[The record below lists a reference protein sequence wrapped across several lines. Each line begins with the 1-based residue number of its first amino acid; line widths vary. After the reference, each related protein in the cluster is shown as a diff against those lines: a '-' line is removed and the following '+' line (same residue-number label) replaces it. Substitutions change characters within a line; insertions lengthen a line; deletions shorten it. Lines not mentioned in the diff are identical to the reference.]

1 MKSARGS
8 FSYRT
13 ARRSLCWISKA
24 ARCSLVG
31 RLVLSVVRASRPV
44 FADSLTFGTRHI
56 DTRRLECVGHP
67 LSVLVVSRPYVRLR
81 AALGG
86 GAGGRAVAAVE
97 AEMARSYFAAGAGVR
112 MAGAG
117 LFALGGGRLV
127 LLLTRGIATVDGA
140 GIALAAPGL
149 RLITPIAVLAV
160 GALMLVSGPRLGT
173 AFPSSLVGRVLGPVG
188 LGGIGTAGVSGVD
201 QGGRLSG
208 WADTP
213 DGVGRRGQVPQR
225 MVVTAGIVLAAVA
238 GAAAGLTTGSGAWV
252 VVMVVAA
259 LCVVV
264 ATVMRPEMMLVL
276 VAAFPWLD
284 WAARRA
290 LGGLGSAW
298 DDALLIGAIVLLLW
312 SVIVLRR
319 GELWT
324 VPITLPILPALA
336 AAIGSV
342 VVKDVPGDVAL
353 FALRVLFQPLLF
365 YYLGFLFPKNRRWL
379 QGAMAVFIG
388 ASVAL
393 ALHGLYQ
400 FASHAPMP
408 ASWIDVRETGIGTRA
423 YSIVQNPNGLGAFLL
438 LGTIVSLSLALGR
451 GLPGIRRA
459 WAGAACLIQ
468 LAGVAVTFSRGA
480 WIGLAAGILALLIVA
495 YRRYLAPVVAAAVV
509 AWFVMPRTF
518 VNRLTFAL
526 SSAYLTKSMAA
537 GRLYVWKMSLQY
549 MASHPWFGVGLGTFG
564 GTAAVTY
571 GYGRLWVDN
580 FYLQLGAEGGLL
592 LLAFFLWILLRGAKG
607 LVKAH
612 AVGRDPYVRA
622 LCAGTFGAFVAVAV
636 ANVTASVWETL
647 VVGVGFWFLAG
658 LATSAGL
665 HGVGAEGESG
675 LSGEGQ

>member
-1 MKSARGS
+1 M
-8 FSYRT
+8 
-13 ARRSLCWISKA
+13 
-24 ARCSLVG
+24 
-31 RLVLSVVRASRPV
+31 
-44 FADSLTFGTRHI
+44 
-56 DTRRLECVGHP
+56 
-67 LSVLVVSRPYVRLR
+67 
-81 AALGG
+81 
-86 GAGGRAVAAVE
+86 
-97 AEMARSYFAAGAGVR
+97 
-112 MAGAG
+112 
-117 LFALGGGRLV
+117 
-127 LLLTRGIATVDGA
+127 
-140 GIALAAPGL
+140 
-149 RLITPIAVLAV
+149 
-160 GALMLVSGPRLGT
+160 
-173 AFPSSLVGRVLGPVG
+173 
-188 LGGIGTAGVSGVD
+188 
-201 QGGRLSG
+201 
-208 WADTP
+208 
-213 DGVGRRGQVPQR
+213 
-225 MVVTAGIVLAAVA
+225 
-238 GAAAGLTTGSGAWV
+238 
-252 VVMVVAA
+252 
-259 LCVVV
+259 
-264 ATVMRPEMMLVL
+264 
-276 VAAFPWLD
+276 
-284 WAARRA
+284 
-290 LGGLGSAW
+290 
-298 DDALLIGAIVLLLW
+298 
-312 SVIVLRR
+312 LRR

-549 MASHPWFGVGLGTFG
+549 MASHPWFGVGLGSFG
-564 GTAAVTY
+564 EPRRSRTDTDACGSTTSTCSWGPKADCCSSLSSCGFSSEGPKDWSSACGGARPVCAGPMCRYFRGLRGRGGGQRDGERVGDIGGWGGILVFGRPGYFSGPTRGRGGGRERSVWRRAVRSLRVLHVIGGGDT
-571 GYGRLWVDN
+571 GGAMSHLLPLLSALGRTGCEVHL
-580 FYLQLGAEGGLL
+580 LCLGGGGLAEQARDRGLSVVVLPMKGAYDPRVLSALRRVLRTDLGPVKRWDVVHTHGMRANLPVRMTLRTIRRRPASSL
-592 LLAFFLWILLRGAKG
+592 LCTPICG
-607 LVKAH
+607 LTT
-612 AVGRDPYVRA
+612 P
-622 LCAGTFGAFVAVAV
+622 LVAWHTSIWDWTGLPGGVDRV
-636 ANVTASVWETL
+636 VCVSDASGL
-647 VVGVGFWFLAG
+647 FSKGVGIRPSNFSRCVRDWR
-658 LATSAGL
+658 
-665 HGVGAEGESG
+665 
-675 LSGEGQ
+675 

>member
-1 MKSARGS
+1 M
-8 FSYRT
+8 
-13 ARRSLCWISKA
+13 
-24 ARCSLVG
+24 
-31 RLVLSVVRASRPV
+31 
-44 FADSLTFGTRHI
+44 
-56 DTRRLECVGHP
+56 
-67 LSVLVVSRPYVRLR
+67 
-81 AALGG
+81 
-86 GAGGRAVAAVE
+86 
-97 AEMARSYFAAGAGVR
+97 
-112 MAGAG
+112 
-117 LFALGGGRLV
+117 
-127 LLLTRGIATVDGA
+127 
-140 GIALAAPGL
+140 
-149 RLITPIAVLAV
+149 
-160 GALMLVSGPRLGT
+160 
-173 AFPSSLVGRVLGPVG
+173 
-188 LGGIGTAGVSGVD
+188 
-201 QGGRLSG
+201 
-208 WADTP
+208 
-213 DGVGRRGQVPQR
+213 
-225 MVVTAGIVLAAVA
+225 
-238 GAAAGLTTGSGAWV
+238 
-252 VVMVVAA
+252 
-259 LCVVV
+259 
-264 ATVMRPEMMLVL
+264 
-276 VAAFPWLD
+276 
-284 WAARRA
+284 
-290 LGGLGSAW
+290 
-298 DDALLIGAIVLLLW
+298 
-312 SVIVLRR
+312 LRR

-665 HGVGAEGESG
+665 HGVGAEGQSG